1 MAFQPVDPKPDFP
14 ALERERLRWW
24 QQHDI
29 VAQYL
34 RRNEASAKRW
44 SFIDGPITANNPM
57 GVHHAWGRTYKD
69 VFLRFNTMRGF
80 QQRYQNGFDCQ
91 GLWIEVEVERELGFT
106 SKHDIEAFGV
116 GKFVEAC
123 KERVRRFAGQITEQ
137 SQRLAQWMDWEHSY
151 FTNSDE
157 NNYAIWHFLKTCH
170 ERGWLYKGH
179 DVMPW
184 CPRCATGL
192 SNMEIVTEG
201 YKEITHPSVYLKLPL
216 NERPGESLLVWTT
229 TPWTLA
235 ANVAA
240 AVHPDLIYAR
250 VRQGNDV
257 LYLSKA
263 TLGVLSTPAASRAA
277 QELPLQG
284 DYTVEAELP
293 GRELVGL
300 TYRGPFDEL
309 PAQEG
314 VVHRVIEWEEV
325 SEEEG
330 TGIVHIAP
338 GCGQEDFALSKQFDL
353 AVIAPIDQF
362 GVYGDG
368 FDFLSGR
375 FAGDVAQPVFES
387 LREKGVLYRVED
399 YTHRYPVCWRCGSEL
414 VFRVVDEWFI
424 SMDELR
430 HLIMDVTKKITWIP
444 DFGLERELDWLRNMA
459 DWMISKKRYYGLALP
474 IYPCSCGHV
483 EVIGGK
489 EELHQKAVEGWDAFE
504 GHSPHRPWVDAVKI
518 RCSRCGETVERI
530 ADVGNP
536 WLDAGIVPFS
546 TLGYDSD
553 RSYWEQWFPA
563 DFIVES
569 FPGQFRNWFYAL
581 LAMSTVLENREPF
594 RVVLGHGQVRDE
606 HGEEMHKSKGNA
618 IWFDEAADRMGVDPM
633 RWLFLRHNPAL
644 NLNFGWTPGDEVRR
658 SLILTLWNTY
668 AFFVSY
674 ANIDGWGPSDAVGA
688 TIRSPRADSRPP
700 LQNELD
706 RWLLS
711 ELHQLVADVTAALDA
726 YDTMAPCR
734 RIESFVEDLSNWY
747 VRRSRRRF
755 WKSEDDADKRSA
767 YETLYEALVT
777 LSKLIAPFMPFVA
790 EELYQNLVRANDASA
805 PASVHL
811 CDWPQ
816 ANLSLIEPKH
826 ATFPAAV
833 ASASAR
839 ALSAEF
845 IVEPMRLV
853 MRLVSLG
860 RSARSKAQIKVR
872 QPLPRVFVKVR
883 APVEEDALR
892 RMESQ
897 LLDELNVRAL
907 VVIHDESDFV
917 RYEVKPNLPVL
928 GPKYGGDVGK
938 IRQALAAQDPAAVA
952 AAIAQGRSIA
962 AAGYQLEPGELLVTT
977 VEREGF
983 ASAQEAGYI
992 VVVDTELTPELRD
1005 EGLAREIVH
1014 RIQNLRRDAG
1024 FDISD
1029 RITTY
1034 WQGDGDPSA
1043 GSGQALR
1050 RVLAQHAAYVQG
1062 ETLSLSLVEGAPP
1075 ADAHRSEQNV
1085 DGHAVVLAVQRA

>member
-1 MAFQPVDPKPDFP
+1 
-14 ALERERLRWW
+14 
-24 QQHDI
+24 
-29 VAQYL
+29 
-34 RRNEASAKRW
+34 
-44 SFIDGPITANNPM
+44 
-57 GVHHAWGRTYKD
+57 
-69 VFLRFNTMRGF
+69 MRGF
-80 QQRYQNGFDCQ
+80 RQRYQNGFDCQ

-106 SKHDIEAFGV
+106 SKLDIESYGI

-123 KERVRRFAGQITEQ
+123 KARVQKFAEQITQQ
-137 SQRLAQWMDWEHSY
+137 SIRLAQWMDWDDSY
-151 FTNSDE
+151 YTNSDE

-170 ERGWLYKGH
+170 ERGWLYKGN
-179 DVMPW
+179 DSMPW

-201 YKEITHPSVYLKLPL
+201 YKELTHPSVYLKLPL

-240 AVHPDLIYAR
+240 AVHPDLTYAR
-250 VRQGNDV
+250 VRQNPSTGSGQGDDV

-263 TLGVLSTPAASRAA
+263 TLGVL
-277 QELPLQG
+277 QG
-284 DYTVEAELP
+284 EYAVEGEVR

-314 VVHRVIEWEEV
+314 VVHRVIEWDEV

-338 GCGQEDFALSKQFDL
+338 GCGQEDFALSKEFDL
-353 AVIAPIDQF
+353 PVILPIDQF
-362 GVYGDG
+362 GVYVDG
-368 FDFLSGR
+368 FGPLTGR
-375 FAGDVAQPVFES
+375 FAGDVAKDVFDS
-387 LREKGVLYRVED
+387 LREKGVLYRVQD

-424 SMDELR
+424 NMDGVDARNGQTLR
-430 HLIMDVTKKITWIP
+430 AEMMAVTGKIRWIP
-444 DFGLERELDWLRNMA
+444 AFGLDRELDWLRNMS

-474 IYPCSCGHV
+474 IYPCDACGHV
-483 EVIGGK
+483 DVIGGRD
-489 EELHQKAVEGWDAFE
+489 ELRAHATEGWEAFE

-518 RCSRCGETVERI
+518 ACSSCGEPVERI

-546 TLGYDSD
+546 TLKYTSTSLSAGDTG
-553 RSYWEQWFPA
+553 RSYWQEWFPA
-563 DFIVES
+563 DFITES

-581 LAMSTVLENREPF
+581 LAMSTVLENTEPM
-594 RVVLGHGQVRDE
+594 RTVLGHGQVRDE

-618 IWFDEAADRMGVDPM
+618 IWFDEAAERMGADPM
-633 RWLFLRHNPAL
+633 RWLFMRQNPAL
-644 NLNFGWTPGDEVRR
+644 NMNFGFGAGDEVRR
-658 SLILTLWNTY
+658 TLILTLWNTY

-674 ANIDGWGPSDAVGA
+674 ANIDGWQPSAGVRGQGSGV
-688 TIRSPRADSRPP
+688 R
-700 LQNELD
+700 NELD

-711 ELHQLVADVTAALDA
+711 ELHQLVAEVTASLDA
-726 YDTMAPCR
+726 YDTMTPCR
-734 RIESFVEDLSNWY
+734 RIEAFVEDLSNWY

-755 WKSEDDADKRSA
+755 WKSGSDTDKRSA
-767 YETLYEALVT
+767 YETLYETLVT
-777 LSKLIAPFMPFVA
+777 LAKLIAPVMPYLA
-790 EELYQNLVRANDASA
+790 DELYQNLVRAHDASA

-816 ANLSLIEPKH
+816 ADAALIDRVLNDE
-826 ATFPAAV
+826 V
-833 ASASAR
+833 
-839 ALSAEF
+839 
-845 IVEPMRLV
+845 RLV
-853 MRLVSLG
+853 MRIVSLG

-872 QPLPRVFVKVR
+872 QPVARVFVKVR

-897 LLDELNVRAL
+897 VLEELNVREL

-928 GPKYGGDVGK
+928 GPKYGGDVAQ
-938 IRQALAAQDPAAVA
+938 IRQALAQQDPAAVA
-952 AAIAQGRSIA
+952 ASIAQGHNVEL
-962 AAGYQLEPGELLVTT
+962 AGHELLPNEVLVTT

-992 VVVDTELTPELRD
+992 VVLDTEITPELRD

-1034 WQGDGDPSA
+1034 WQSDEDVR
-1043 GSGQALR
+1043 L
-1050 RVLAQHAAYVQG
+1050 VLAAHEEYIRS
-1062 ETLSLSLVEGAPP
+1062 ETLSLALVEGAPP
-1075 ADAHRSEQNV
+1075 AGAHSEEQSV
-1085 DGHAVVLAVQRA
+1085 DGHALTLGVQRA

>member
-1 MAFQPVDPKPDFP
+1 MPFQPVDPKPDFP
-14 ALERERLRWW
+14 ALERERMRWW
-24 QQHDI
+24 EEHGI
-29 VAQYL
+29 LEQYL
-34 RRNEASAKRW
+34 RRNESSPKRW

-69 VFLRFNTMRGF
+69 VFQRFNTMRGF
-80 QQRYQNGFDCQ
+80 RQRYQNGFDCQ
-91 GLWIEVEVERELGFT
+91 GLWIEVEVERELGFK
-106 SKHDIEAFGV
+106 SKLDIEAYGIDR
-116 GKFVEAC
+116 FVEAC
-123 KERVRRFAGQITEQ
+123 KERVRRFAAQITQQ
-137 SQRLAQWMDWEHSY
+137 SIRLGEWMDWDNSY
-151 FTNSDE
+151 YTNSDE

-170 ERGWLYKGH
+170 ERGWLYRGN
-179 DVMPW
+179 DSMPW

-201 YKEITHPSVYLKLPL
+201 YKEVTHPSVYLRLPL

-240 AVHPDLIYAR
+240 AVHPDLAYAR
-250 VRQGNDV
+250 VRQGDDV
-257 LYLSKA
+257 LYLSRA
-263 TLGVLSTPAASRAA
+263 TLGVLK
-277 QELPLQG
+277 G
-284 DYTVEAELP
+284 DYTIEDEVR
-293 GRELVGL
+293 GRELVDL

-309 PAQEG
+309 PSQQSIA
-314 VVHRVIEWEEV
+314 HRVIEWDDV

-330 TGIVHIAP
+330 SGIVHIAP

-353 AVIAPIDQF
+353 PVIMPIDQF
-362 GVYGDG
+362 GVYVDG
-368 FDFLSGR
+368 FGFLSER
-375 FAGDVAQPVFES
+375 FAGDVAEAVFQS
-387 LREKGVLYRVED
+387 LEEKDVLYRVQD

-424 SMDELR
+424 NMDGVDPRTGQTLR
-430 HLIMDVTKKITWIP
+430 QEMMAVTDKIRWIP
-444 DFGLERELDWLRNMA
+444 EFGLERELDWLRNMA

-474 IYPCSCGHV
+474 IYPCENCGHV
-483 EVIGGK
+483 DVLGGRD
-489 EELHQKAVEGWDAFE
+489 ELRARAVEGWDGFE

-518 RCSRCGETVERI
+518 RCSSCGELIDRI
-530 ADVGNP
+530 PEVGNP

-546 TLGYDSD
+546 TLKYDTD
-553 RSYWEQWFPA
+553 RAYWEQWFPA
-563 DFIVES
+563 DFITES

-581 LAMSTVLENREPF
+581 LAMGTALENREPM
-594 RVVLGHGQVRDE
+594 RTVLGHGQVRDE

-618 IWFDEAADRMGVDPM
+618 IWFDAAADRMGVDPM
-633 RWLFLRHNPAL
+633 RWLFMRQNPAL
-644 NLNFGWTPGDEVRR
+644 NVNFGFGAGDEIRR

-674 ANIDGWGPSDAVGA
+674 ANIDGWTPGRDKGQGSGA
-688 TIRSPRADSRPP
+688 RG
-700 LQNELD
+700 NELD

-711 ELHQLVADVTAALDA
+711 ELNQLTTDVTASLED

-767 YETLYEALVT
+767 YETLYETLVT
-777 LSKLIAPFMPFVA
+777 LSKLIAPLMPFVA
-790 EELYQNLVRANDASA
+790 EELYQNLVRANEASA

-811 CDWPQ
+811 RDWPL
-816 ANLSLIEPKH
+816 ADASL
-826 ATFPAAV
+826 V
-833 ASASAR
+833 DR
-839 ALSAEF
+839 ALNDE
-845 IVEPMRLV
+845 VRLV
-853 MRLVSLG
+853 MRVVSLG

-872 QPLPRVFVKVR
+872 QPLARVFVKVR
-883 APVEEDALR
+883 AQVEEDALQ
-892 RMESQ
+892 RMASQ
-897 LLDELNVRAL
+897 VLEELNVREL

-928 GPKYGGDVGK
+928 GPKYGADIGK
-938 IRQALAAQDPAAVA
+938 VRGALATQDPAAVA
-952 AAIAQGRSIA
+952 ALVGQGRSVELD
-962 AAGYQLEPGELLVTT
+962 GYALEPSEVLVTT

-992 VVVDTELTPELRD
+992 VVVDRELTPELRD

-1014 RIQNLRRDAG
+1014 SIQNLRREAG

-1034 WQGDGDPSA
+1034 WQGHEDV
-1043 GSGQALR
+1043 R
-1050 RVLAQHAAYVQG
+1050 RVLAAHEDYIRS
-1062 ETLSLSLVEGAPP
+1062 ETLSLALVEGEPP
-1075 ADAHRSEQNV
+1075 VDAHRSEQKM
-1085 DGHAVVLAVQRA
+1085 DGHQMTLGVQKAS

>member
-1 MAFQPVDPKPDFP
+1 MPFQPVDPKPDFP

-24 QQHDI
+24 QEHDI

-34 RRNEASAKRW
+34 RRNDASAKRW

-80 QQRYQNGFDCQ
+80 HQRYQNGFDCQ

-123 KERVRRFAGQITEQ
+123 KERVQKFAAQITQQ
-137 SQRLAQWMDWEHSY
+137 SIRLAQWMDWEHSY

-170 ERGWLYKGH
+170 ERGWIYQGN
-179 DVMPW
+179 DTMPW

-216 NERPGESLLVWTT
+216 NDRPGGPALSEAEGALLVWTT

-240 AVHPDLIYAR
+240 AVHPDLTYAR
-250 VRQGNDV
+250 VRHENEV

-263 TLGVLSTPAASRAA
+263 TLGVLK
-277 QELPLQG
+277 G

-314 VVHRVIEWEEV
+314 VVHRVIEWDEV
-325 SEEEG
+325 SEDEG

-353 AVIAPIDQF
+353 PVIAPIDQF
-362 GVYGDG
+362 GVYGEG
-368 FDFLSGR
+368 FGFLSGQ

-387 LREKGVLYRVED
+387 LRAKSVLYRVED
-399 YTHRYPVCWRCGSEL
+399 YTHRYPICWRCGSEL
-414 VFRVVDEWFI
+414 VFRLVDEWFI

-483 EVIGGK
+483 DVIGDK
-489 EELHQKAVEGWDAFE
+489 EELRQKAVEGWDAFE

-518 RCSRCGETVERI
+518 RCPRCGEAVSRI

-581 LAMSTVLENREPF
+581 LAMSTALENREPF
-594 RVVLGHGQVRDE
+594 RTVLGHGQVRDE

-644 NLNFGWTPGDEVRR
+644 NINFGWTAGDEVRR

-674 ANIDGWGPSDAVGA
+674 ANIDGWTPARVKGQGSGVKA
-688 TIRSPRADSRPP
+688 
-700 LQNELD
+700 NELD
-706 RWLLS
+706 RWLMS
-711 ELHQLVADVTAALDA
+711 ELHQLVADVTASLVS
-726 YDTMAPCR
+726 YDTMTPCR

-790 EELYQNLVRANDASA
+790 EELYQNLVRAHDASA
-805 PASVHL
+805 SPSVHL
-811 CDWPQ
+811 CDWPR
-816 ANLSLIEPKH
+816 ADASLIDQVLNDE
-826 ATFPAAV
+826 V
-833 ASASAR
+833 
-839 ALSAEF
+839 
-845 IVEPMRLV
+845 RLV

-897 LLDELNVRAL
+897 LLDELNVREL
-907 VVIHDESDFV
+907 VIIHDEADFV

-928 GPKYGGDVGK
+928 GPKHGADVGK

-952 AAIAQGRSIA
+952 AAVAQGRSIDA
-962 AAGYQLEPGELLVTT
+962 GGYQLEPDEVLVTT

-1034 WQGDGDPSA
+1034 WQGDGD
-1043 GSGQALR
+1043 LR
-1050 RVLAQHAAYVQG
+1050 RVLAAHAAYIRG
-1062 ETLSLSLVEGAPP
+1062 ETLSLSLVEGEPP
-1075 ADAHRSEQNV
+1075 PDAHRSEQNV
-1085 DGHAVVLAVQRA
+1085 DGHQLVLGVRKA

>member
-1 MAFQPVDPKPDFP
+1 MFSPVDPKPDFP

-24 QQHDI
+24 DEHDI
-29 VAQYL
+29 IAQYL
-34 RRNEASAKRW
+34 RRNEPSPERW

-69 VFLRFNTMRGF
+69 VFQRFNTMRGF
-80 QQRYQNGFDCQ
+80 RQRYQNGYDCQ

-106 SKHDIEAFGV
+106 SKLDIEAYGID
-116 GKFVEAC
+116 KFVEAC
-123 KERVRRFAGQITEQ
+123 KARVQKFAAQITQQ
-137 SQRLAQWMDWEHSY
+137 SVRLAQWMDWENSY

-157 NNYAIWHFLKTCH
+157 NNYAIWHFLKRCH
-170 ERGWLYKGH
+170 EQGWLYKGN
-179 DVMPW
+179 DSMPW

-201 YKEITHPSVYLKLPL
+201 YQELTHPSVYLKLPL
-216 NERPGESLLVWTT
+216 NEREGALLVWTT

-240 AVHPDLIYAR
+240 AVHPELIYAR

-257 LYLSKA
+257 VYLSKA
-263 TLGVLSTPAASRAA
+263 TLGVLKA
-277 QELPLQG
+277 

-314 VVHRVIEWEEV
+314 VVHRVIEWDEV
-325 SEEEG
+325 SEDEG

-353 AVIAPIDQF
+353 PVIMPIDQF
-362 GVYGDG
+362 GVYTDG
-368 FDFLSGR
+368 FDFLSGQ
-375 FAGDVAQPVFES
+375 FAGDVAPAVFDS
-387 LREKGVLYRVED
+387 LRDKGMLYRTED

-424 SMDELR
+424 NMDGVDTSSGEKLR
-430 HLIMDVTKKITWIP
+430 EKIMAITERIRWIP
-444 DFGLERELDWLRNMA
+444 EFGLARELDWLRNMD

-474 IYPCSCGHV
+474 IYPCECGHV
-483 EVIGGK
+483 DVIGGRD
-489 EELHQKAVEGWDAFE
+489 ELHERAVEGWERFE

-518 RCSRCGETVERI
+518 ACSSCGKPVARI

-546 TLGYDSD
+546 TIRYGTD

-563 DFIVES
+563 EFIVEALH
-569 FPGQFRNWFYAL
+569 GQFRNWFYAL

-594 RVVLGHGQVRDE
+594 RTVLGHGQVRDE
-606 HGEEMHKSKGNA
+606 HGEDMHKSKGNA
-618 IWFDEAADRMGVDPM
+618 IWFDEAADKMGVDPM
-633 RWLFLRHNPAL
+633 RWLFLRHNPAH
-644 NLNFGWTPGDEVRR
+644 NLNFGWGAGDDIRR

-674 ANIDGWGPSDAVGA
+674 ANIDGWTPPSPSTPGAKGQGPGA
-688 TIRSPRADSRPP
+688 RE
-700 LQNELD
+700 NELD

-711 ELHQLVADVTAALDA
+711 ELNQLAADVTASLAE
-726 YDTMAPCR
+726 YETMTPCR

-755 WKSEDDADKRSA
+755 WKSEDDADKQSA
-767 YETLYEALVT
+767 YETLHETLVT
-777 LSKLIAPFMPFVA
+777 LAKLLAPLMPFMA
-790 EELYQNLVRANDASA
+790 DELYQNLVRATDQNA
-805 PASVHL
+805 PTSVHL
-811 CDWPQ
+811 CDWPV
-816 ANLSLIEPKH
+816 ADASIID
-826 ATFPAAV
+826 AV
-833 ASASAR
+833 
-839 ALSAEF
+839 LNDE
-845 IVEPMRLV
+845 VRLV
-853 MRLVSLG
+853 MRLASLG
-860 RSARSKAQIKVR
+860 RSARAKAQMKVR
-872 QPLPRVFVKVR
+872 QPLPRMFVKVR
-883 APVEEDALR
+883 SQVEQDALA

-897 LLDELNVRAL
+897 LTDELNVRAI
-907 VVIHDESDFV
+907 VPIRDESDFLN
-917 RYEVKPNLPVL
+917 YDVKPNLPVL
-928 GPKYGGDVGK
+928 GPKYGADVGT
-938 IRQALAAQDPAAVA
+938 IRQALAQQDPNAVA
-952 AAIAQGRSIA
+952 AAIAQGHTIE
-962 AAGYQLEPGELLVTT
+962 AAGHQLEPGEVLVTT
-977 VEREGF
+977 VEKEGF
-983 ASAQEAGYI
+983 ASAQEGGY
-992 VVVDTELTPELRD
+992 VVVLDTEISDELRD

-1034 WQGDGDPSA
+1034 WQSDGDPSA

-1050 RVLAQHAAYVQG
+1050 RVLQAHAKYVQD
-1062 ETLSLSLVEGAPP
+1062 ETLSVALVEGAPP
-1075 ADAHRSEQNV
+1075 PSAHREEQAL
-1085 DGHAVVLAVQRA
+1085 DGHEVTLGVEKA

>member
-1 MAFQPVDPKPDFP
+1 MAFRPVDPKPDFP
-14 ALERERLRWW
+14 ALERARLRWW
-24 QQHDI
+24 DEHDI

-34 RRNEASAKRW
+34 RRNDGAAQRW

-57 GVHHAWGRTYKD
+57 AVHHAWGRTYKD

-80 QQRYQNGFDCQ
+80 RQRYQNGFDCQ

-106 SKHDIEAFGV
+106 SKLDIEAYGID
-116 GKFVEAC
+116 KFVEAC
-123 KERVRRFAGQITEQ
+123 KARVQKFASQITQQ
-137 SQRLAQWMDWEHSY
+137 SIRLAQWMDWDDSY
-151 FTNSDE
+151 FTNSDQ

-170 ERGWLYKGH
+170 ERGWLYKGN
-179 DVMPW
+179 DSMPW

-201 YKEITHPSVYLKLPL
+201 YKELTHPSVYLKLPL

-240 AVHPDLIYAR
+240 AVHPDLMYAR
-250 VRQGNDV
+250 VRQGDDV
-257 LYLSKA
+257 LYVSKA
-263 TLGVLSTPAASRAA
+263 TLGVLATPSASRAG
-277 QELPLQG
+277 QDPPLQIEG
-284 DYTVEAELP
+284 EVP

-314 VVHRVIEWEEV
+314 VVHRVIEWDEV

-353 AVIAPIDQF
+353 PVILPIDQF
-362 GVYGDG
+362 GVYADG
-368 FDFLSGR
+368 FGLLTGR
-375 FAGDVAQPVFES
+375 FAGDVAQDVFAS
-387 LREKGVLYRVED
+387 LREKGALYRVQD
-399 YTHRYPVCWRCGSEL
+399 YTHRYPICWRCGSEL

-424 SMDELR
+424 NMDGVDPRTGQTLR
-430 HLIMDVTKKITWIP
+430 AEMMAVTEKIRWIP
-444 DFGLERELDWLRNMA
+444 EFGLDRELDWLRNMA

-474 IYPCSCGHV
+474 IYPCDACGHV
-483 EVIGGK
+483 DVIGGK
-489 EELHQKAVEGWDAFE
+489 DELRARAVEGWDAFD

-518 RCSRCGETVERI
+518 ACSSCGQPVERI

-546 TLGYDSD
+546 TLRYDTD
-553 RSYWEQWFPA
+553 RSYWQEWFPA
-563 DFIVES
+563 DFITES

-581 LAMSTVLENREPF
+581 LAMSTALENTEPF

-618 IWFDEAADRMGVDPM
+618 IWFDDAADKMGVDPM
-633 RWLFLRHNPAL
+633 RWLFMRQNPAL
-644 NLNFGWTPGDEVRR
+644 NVNFGFAAGDEVRR

-674 ANIDGWGPSDAVGA
+674 ANIDGWTPEA
-688 TIRSPRADSRPP
+688 TAKSQGPRA
-700 LQNELD
+700 NELD

-711 ELHQLVADVTAALDA
+711 ELHQLVSDVTASLDA

-734 RIESFVEDLSNWY
+734 RVESFVEDLSNWY

-777 LSKLIAPFMPFVA
+777 LAKLIAPLMPYVA
-790 EELYQNLVRANDASA
+790 EELYQNLVRAHDMSA
-805 PASVHL
+805 PPSVHL

-816 ANLSLIEPKH
+816 ADASLID
-826 ATFPAAV
+826 
-833 ASASAR
+833 R
-839 ALSAEF
+839 ALNDE
-845 IVEPMRLV
+845 VRLV
-853 MRLVSLG
+853 MRIVSLG

-872 QPLPRVFVKVR
+872 QPVARVFVKAR
-883 APVEEDALR
+883 AQVEEDALR
-892 RMESQ
+892 QMQSQ
-897 LLDELNVRAL
+897 VLEELNVREL
-907 VVIHDESDFV
+907 VIIHDESDFV

-928 GPKYGGDVGK
+928 GPKYGADVGK
-938 IRQALAAQDPAAVA
+938 IRGALAALDPAVVA
-952 AAIAQGRSIA
+952 ATVAQGSPIDL
-962 AAGYQLEPGELLVTT
+962 AGVQLEPNEVLVTT

-992 VVVDTELTPELRD
+992 VVLDTELTPELRD
-1005 EGLAREIVH
+1005 EGLARELVH

-1034 WQGDGDPSA
+1034 WQGGADM
-1043 GSGQALR
+1043 R
-1050 RVLAQHAAYVQG
+1050 RVLAAHEDYIKS
-1062 ETLSLSLVEGAPP
+1062 ETLSLALVEGPPPP
-1075 ADAHRSEQNV
+1075 AAHREQQSI
-1085 DGHAVVLAVQRA
+1085 DGHDVTLGVEKAT